1 MASSA
6 TNGLIVGGG
15 KKGLLATADTRA
27 RVPFVK
33 RVTVSAA
40 ARDTQVTFPDNC
52 WLDSSKSF
60 VTVAC
65 SSASQGVKVLLGDGT
80 TDAQYGTTNAI
91 QALGT
96 YSCTI
101 SQNAVSAKV
110 ITVKVTASVAA
121 SAAQFTEGKITVT
134 LIGAMFA

>member
-15 KKGLLATADTRA
+15 KKGFVATADTRA
-27 RVPFVK
+27 RVPFIK

-40 ARDTQVTFPDNC
+40 ARDTEVTFPDSC
-52 WLDSSKSF
+52 WLDRSTNF
-60 VTVAC
+60 ITVAC
-65 SSASQGVKVLLGDGT
+65 SSASQGVKILLGDGT
-80 TDAQYGTTNAI
+80 TDNQYGTTNGV
-91 QALGT
+91 QAVGSSTSTLT
-96 YSCTI
+96 
-101 SQNAVSAKV
+101 QNAVSAKV

-134 LIGAMFA
+134 LIGAQFA